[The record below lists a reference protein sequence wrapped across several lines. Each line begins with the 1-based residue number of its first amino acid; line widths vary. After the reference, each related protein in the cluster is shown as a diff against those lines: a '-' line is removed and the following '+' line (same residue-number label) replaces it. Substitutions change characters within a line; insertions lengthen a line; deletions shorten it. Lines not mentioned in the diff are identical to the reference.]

1 MNIFFTTV
9 SLALELVAAPALG
22 GHYALYQVQ
31 CLRTGG
37 TLISSLYIFE
47 LIYRLKMRMPLWVP
61 PGSTS
66 FHLTNLGSEV
76 FTETMTQIIRVIFVL

>member
-47 LIYRLKMRMPLWVP
+47 LIYRLKMRMPL
-61 PGSTS
+61 
-66 FHLTNLGSEV
+66 
-76 FTETMTQIIRVIFVL
+76 